1 MKKLGIGIQ
10 ELSKFKEQ
18 NLIYVDKTKIV
29 HRLVTSGE
37 YYFLSRPRRFGKSLL
52 VNTMKELFL
61 GNREVFEGTWIYDN
75 WEWEESNPVV
85 HIDFTSMDYKNLGL
99 DVALGKELDRI
110 AHLQGIEYT
119 TSHTYAEK
127 FSALIEKLGVENR
140 VAILI
145 DEYDKPIIDFLDKTQ
160 RSKAEENR
168 QILKTL
174 YSCLK
179 NRDKYIRI
187 LFITGVSKFSRVSI
201 FSELNN
207 LLDITTDKNYSTL
220 TGYTKE
226 EIEANY
232 SDYIERVRADYN
244 MDRQPFLDAVKMWYN
259 GYSWDAE
266 NFVFNPF
273 SIISMFA
280 TRALDNYWFKSGTP
294 TFLTKLIRER
304 NIDISE
310 YDSSF
315 EVSANAL
322 DSYEI
327 EKIDLKVLLFQ
338 TGYLTIKERKINPMN
353 YSSIY
358 RLAYPNMEVRDSFY
372 NHLISEYTGIEKTS
386 FYTITEKL
394 KQALEINDIESFML
408 NLKSLYA
415 SIPYDI
421 FIEEREA
428 YYHSVIYLVLRLL
441 SAHTDV
447 EVETNRGRID
457 AVVQTENYIHVMEF
471 KMGNAEEAIAQI
483 EEKKYYEKYL
493 SDGREIILLGV
504 AFGAEEKNV
513 KDVIEKKIEEA
524 GK

>member
-10 ELSKFKEQ
+10 EFSEFKKN
-18 NLIYVDKTKIV
+18 NLIYVDKTENIHK
-29 HRLVTSGE
+29 LVTSSK

-61 GNREVFEGTWIYDN
+61 GNRDLFEGTWIYDN
-75 WEWEESNPVV
+75 WDWEETNPVI

-99 DVALGKELDRI
+99 DVALGKELDKI
-110 AHLQGIEYT
+110 AFQKGIEYT
-119 TSHTYAEK
+119 TSQTYAEK

-145 DEYDKPIIDFLDKTQ
+145 DEYDKPIIDFLEKPQ
-160 RSKAEENR
+160 RVTAEENR

-179 NRDKYIRI
+179 NRDQYIRL

-207 LLDITTDKNYSTL
+207 LHDITTAEKYSGI
-220 TGYTKE
+220 TGYTLKE
-226 EIEANY
+226 IRDNY
-232 SDYIERVRADYN
+232 FQYLNPIMEKYNLDEERFFN
-244 MDRQPFLDAVKMWYN
+244 TIKLWYN

-266 NFVFNPF
+266 NFLYNPF
-273 SIISMFA
+273 SILSF
-280 TRALDNYWFKSGTP
+280 LDLQVFDNYWFKSGTP
-294 TFLTKLIRER
+294 TFLTKLIREQK
-304 NIDISE
+304 IDIAK
-310 YDSSF
+310 YDDSF
-315 EVSANAL
+315 IVTAHSF
-322 DSYEI
+322 DTYEI
-327 EKIDLKVLLFQ
+327 DRIALPTLLFQ
-338 TGYLTIKERKINPMN
+338 TGYLTIKEKIINPKNMAT
-353 YSSIY
+353 SY

-372 NHLISEYTGIEKTS
+372 EYLIAEYTGIRETSTYELSKSFKT
-386 FYTITEKL
+386 
-394 KQALEINDIESFML
+394 ALEEDNTDEFIL
-408 NLKSLYA
+408 NLKSLFA

-441 SAHTDV
+441 GAQTDV
-447 EVETNRGRID
+447 EVETNRGRVD
-457 AVVQTENYIHVMEF
+457 AVVFTEKFIHVMEF
-471 KMGNAEEAIAQI
+471 KMGSAEEAIAQI

-513 KDVIEKKIEEA
+513 KEVIEKKVTPH
-524 GK
+524 